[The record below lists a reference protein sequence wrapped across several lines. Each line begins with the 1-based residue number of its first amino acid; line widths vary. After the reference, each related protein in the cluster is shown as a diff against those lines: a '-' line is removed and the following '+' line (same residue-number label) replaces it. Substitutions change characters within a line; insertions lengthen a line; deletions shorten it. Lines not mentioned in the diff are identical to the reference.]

1 MSEHVAKVRWQRG
14 DADFGYETYLRDHEV
29 EWGGGAR
36 TGASAAPEYRGSG
49 SLPNPEEL
57 LVGALSSCH
66 MLTFLAVCA
75 RKGVVVDRY
84 EDDARGVLEKNEGGR
99 LAVTRVTLR
108 PRVTF
113 AGEAPSPEA
122 VARLHQQAHSG
133 CFIASSV
140 KTEVTIEPA

>member
-1 MSEHVAKVRWQRG
+1 MSEHVAKVRWERG
-14 DADFGYETYLRDHEV
+14 GADFSYETYPRDHEL

-36 TGASAAPEYRGSG
+36 TAASAALEYRGSA

-75 RKGVVVDRY
+75 RKGVVVERY
-84 EDDARGVLEKNEGGR
+84 EDDARGVLEKNESGR

-113 AGEAPSPEA
+113 AGEAPAPD
-122 VARLHQQAHSG
+122 VLARLHQQAHNG
-133 CFIASSV
+133 CFIAASV
-140 KTEVTIEPA
+140 KTEVAIE